1 MLFKSRENPSL
12 ARRVRLWLWPRTA
25 WNRSVKYV
33 WKRLGRLRATPHAV
47 ALGCAAG
54 VFASFTPFMGF
65 HFIVAAILAWVIGGN
80 LIASALGTFFGNP
93 LTFPFIWLST
103 YNLGGV
109 LLMDTAPGKEV
120 DFSTELLT
128 KSFDAILPLIKHML
142 VGGVPLGVLF
152 GLIMYFPV
160 RAAVHSYQER
170 RREQLTREAEA
181 PAE

>member
-1 MLFKSRENPSL
+1 MLFKSREKPSL

-33 WKRLGRLRATPHAV
+33 WRRLGRLSASPHAV

-65 HFIVAAILAWVIGGN
+65 HFIIAAILAWMIGGN
-80 LIASALGTFFGNP
+80 LLASALGTFFGNP
-93 LTFPFIWLST
+93 ITFPFIWLST

-109 LLMDTAPGKEV
+109 ILMDMGPGRSV
-120 DFSTELLT
+120 NFSEQLHS
-128 KSFDAILPLIKHML
+128 KSFDAILPLIKPML
-142 VGGVPLGVLF
+142 VGGVPLGVTF

-160 RAAVHSYQER
+160 RAAVTSYQAR
-170 RREQLTREAEA
+170 RKQRLGQEV